1 MSHGLSKLIYM
12 KIRLKVLLFIYLISS
27 LSVIF
32 SKLPLNS
39 IENMNNNE
47 FIYYEIQKGD
57 SLWSI
62 ADQFNSKNKEIFIYK
77 IKKINNLSNSS
88 LVVNDILLIPY
99 NI

>member
-62 ADQFNSKNKEIFIYK
+62 ADKFNSKNKEIFIYK

-88 LVVNDILLIPY
+88 LVVNDILLIPD

>member
-1 MSHGLSKLIYM
+1 M
-12 KIRLKVLLFIYLISS
+12 KIRFKFVLFMYLISS

-32 SKLPLNS
+32 SKIPLSS
-39 IENMNNNE
+39 IENTNNND
-47 FIYYEIQKGD
+47 FTHYEIQKGD

-77 IKKINNLSNSS
+77 IKKINNLDNSS
-88 LVVNDILLIPY
+88 LVVNDILLIPL

>member
-1 MSHGLSKLIYM
+1 M
-12 KIRLKVLLFIYLISS
+12 KIRFKFVLFMYLISS

-32 SKLPLNS
+32 SKIPLSS
-39 IENMNNNE
+39 IENSNNNE
-47 FIYYEIQKGD
+47 FTHYEIQKGD

-77 IKKINNLSNSS
+77 IKKINNLDNSS
-88 LVVNDILLIPY
+88 LVVNDILLIPL

>member
-1 MSHGLSKLIYM
+1 MSYCLSKLIYM

-39 IENMNNNE
+39 IENMKNNE

-62 ADQFNSKNKEIFIYK
+62 ADKFNSKNKEIFIYK

>member
-1 MSHGLSKLIYM
+1 MSYCLSKLIYM

-62 ADQFNSKNKEIFIYK
+62 ADKFNSKNKEIFIYK

>member
-1 MSHGLSKLIYM
+1 M
-12 KIRLKVLLFIYLISS
+12 KIRFKFVLFMYLISS

-32 SKLPLNS
+32 SKIPLSS
-39 IENMNNNE
+39 IENTNNYK
-47 FIYYEIQKGD
+47 FTHYEIQKGD

-77 IKKINNLSNSS
+77 IKKINNLDNSS
-88 LVVNDILLIPY
+88 LVVNDILLIPL

>member
-1 MSHGLSKLIYM
+1 M
-12 KIRLKVLLFIYLISS
+12 KIRFKFVLFMYLISS

-32 SKLPLNS
+32 TKIPLSS
-39 IENMNNNE
+39 IENTNNNE
-47 FIYYEIQKGD
+47 FTHYEIQKGD

-77 IKKINNLSNSS
+77 IKKINNLDNSS
-88 LVVNDILLIPY
+88 LVVNDILLIPL

>member
-1 MSHGLSKLIYM
+1 M
-12 KIRLKVLLFIYLISS
+12 KIRFKFVLFMYLISS

-32 SKLPLNS
+32 SKIPLSS
-39 IENMNNNE
+39 IENTNNNE
-47 FIYYEIQKGD
+47 FTHYEIQKGD

-77 IKKINNLSNSS
+77 IKKINKLDNSS
-88 LVVNDILLIPY
+88 LVVNDILLIPL

>member
-1 MSHGLSKLIYM
+1 M

-27 LSVIF
+27 LSVMF

-39 IENMNNNE
+39 INNTINSS
-47 FIYYEIQKGD
+47 FTYYEIQKGD

-62 ADQFNSKNKEIFIYK
+62 ADQFNSKNKEFFIYK

-88 LVVNDILLIPY
+88 LVVNDILLIP
-99 NI
+99 

>member
-1 MSHGLSKLIYM
+1 MYM
-12 KIRLKVLLFIYLISS
+12 ISS

-32 SKLPLNS
+32 SKIPLSS
-39 IENMNNNE
+39 IENTNNNK
-47 FIYYEIQKGD
+47 FTHYEIQKGD

-77 IKKINNLSNSS
+77 IKKINNLDNSS
-88 LVVNDILLIPY
+88 LVVHDILLIPL

>member
-1 MSHGLSKLIYM
+1 M
-12 KIRLKVLLFIYLISS
+12 KIIFKFVLFMYLISS

-32 SKLPLNS
+32 TKIPLSS
-39 IENMNNNE
+39 IEYINNNE
-47 FIYYEIQKGD
+47 FTRYEIQKGD

-77 IKKINNLSNSS
+77 IKKINNLDNSS
-88 LVVNDILLIPY
+88 LVVNDILLIPL

>member
-1 MSHGLSKLIYM
+1 M
-12 KIRLKVLLFIYLISS
+12 KIRFKFVLIMYLISS

-32 SKLPLNS
+32 SKIPLSS
-39 IENMNNNE
+39 IENTNNNE
-47 FIYYEIQKGD
+47 FTHYEIQKGD

-77 IKKINNLSNSS
+77 IKKINKLDNSS
-88 LVVNDILLIPY
+88 LVVNDILLIPL

>member
-1 MSHGLSKLIYM
+1 MSHWLSTLICM
-12 KIRLKVLLFIYLISS
+12 KIKLKVFLLMYIISS

-32 SKLPLNS
+32 SKLPFNS
-39 IENMNNNE
+39 IENMNNNV
-47 FIYYEIQKGD
+47 FTYYEIQKGD

-88 LVVNDILLIPY
+88 LVVNDILLIP
-99 NI
+99 